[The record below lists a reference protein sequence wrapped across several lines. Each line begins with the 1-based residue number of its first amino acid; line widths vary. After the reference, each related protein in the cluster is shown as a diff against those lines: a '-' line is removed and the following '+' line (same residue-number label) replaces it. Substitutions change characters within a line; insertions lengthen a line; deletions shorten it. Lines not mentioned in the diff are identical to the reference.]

1 MKILGR
7 LLTAAALLVT
17 VAPTRADE
25 SFAKISDQ
33 VNQKLVK
40 LFGAGGIR
48 GLASYGTGVVVS
60 PDGYVLTAASHI
72 LDTPDLRVHLWDG
85 TRYNAKVVAIEPE
98 LDVALVKIDS
108 KEKLELAY
116 FDVAEAAKRPTAEA
130 GTNVLA
136 FSNQFQIATRDEP
149 LSVMRGVI
157 AAYAKL
163 YGRIGIFEA
172 AYKGD
177 VYVIDAITNN
187 PGAAGG
193 ALTTR
198 KGELLGLIGKE
209 LRNEQTNT
217 WINYALPINAKLEVR
232 LPDNKT
238 RTVSIVE
245 LIEKKE
251 GYQPIDPNR
260 KGAEGGG
267 GFTGIVLVPNVVDR
281 TPPYVE
287 EVLPDSPAAKAGLK
301 PDDLIVY
308 IDGLPV
314 VSIQTYKEIMDRYR
328 PDMEAKLEIRRGEKL
343 QTVTLKIA
351 APVAKM
357 PAAAPKK

>member
-1 MKILGR
+1 MRILG
-7 LLTAAALLVT
+7 LTTAALLIT
-17 VAPTRADE
+17 IAPIRADE
-25 SFAKISDQ
+25 SFAKVADQ

-48 GLASYGTGVVVS
+48 GLASYGTGIIVS
-60 PDGYVLTAASHI
+60 PYGYILTAASHI

-85 TRYNAKVVAIEPE
+85 TRYYAKVVAIEPE

-116 FDVAEAAKRPTAEA
+116 FDVAAAAKRPTAEA

-136 FSNQFQIATRDEP
+136 FSNEFQIATRDEP
-149 LSVMRGVI
+149 MSVMRGVI

-163 YGRIGIFEA
+163 FGRIGIFEA

-198 KGELLGLIGKE
+198 KGELLGILGKE

-217 WINYALPINAKLEVR
+217 WLNYALPINATIEVS

-245 LIEKKE
+245 LVEKKE
-251 GYQPIDPNR
+251 SYQPIDPNR
-260 KGAEGGG
+260 KGKVGGG

-287 EVLPDSPAAKAGLK
+287 EVIPGSPAAKAGLK

-343 QTVTLKIA
+343 QTITLKIA
-351 APVAKM
+351 PPITK
-357 PAAAPKK
+357 PSAPKK

>member
-1 MKILGR
+1 MKILG
-7 LLTAAALLVT
+7 LTTAALLIT
-17 VAPTRADE
+17 IAPIRADE
-25 SFAKISDQ
+25 SFAKVADQ

-48 GLASYGTGVVVS
+48 GLASYGTGIIVS
-60 PDGYVLTAASHI
+60 PDGYILTAASHI

-85 TRYNAKVVAIEPE
+85 TRYYAKVVAIEPQ

-116 FDVAEAAKRPTAEA
+116 FDVAAAAKRPTAEA

-136 FSNQFQIATRDEP
+136 FSNEFQIATRDEP
-149 LSVMRGVI
+149 MSVMRGVI

-198 KGELLGLIGKE
+198 KGELLGILGKE

-217 WINYALPINAKLEVR
+217 WL
-232 LPDNKT
+232 
-238 RTVSIVE
+238 
-245 LIEKKE
+245 
-251 GYQPIDPNR
+251 
-260 KGAEGGG
+260 
-267 GFTGIVLVPNVVDR
+267 
-281 TPPYVE
+281 
-287 EVLPDSPAAKAGLK
+287 
-301 PDDLIVY
+301 
-308 IDGLPV
+308 
-314 VSIQTYKEIMDRYR
+314 
-328 PDMEAKLEIRRGEKL
+328 
-343 QTVTLKIA
+343 
-351 APVAKM
+351 
-357 PAAAPKK
+357 